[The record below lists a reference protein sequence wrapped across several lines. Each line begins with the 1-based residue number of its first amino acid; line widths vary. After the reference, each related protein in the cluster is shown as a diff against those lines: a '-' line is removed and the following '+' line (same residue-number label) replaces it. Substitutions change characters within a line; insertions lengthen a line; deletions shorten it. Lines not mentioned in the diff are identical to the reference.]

1 MEISRIRNISS
12 AYHWNEMM
20 VQMLFS
26 RQLMNIKTSRL
37 IITTF
42 STDMAQSVYEN
53 SQDDDTRR
61 FVPDEVYDSVEEA
74 RAAIEFLLSRYD
86 STDGPF
92 VYPIITNDSRNIGYI
107 QLCQIDDGSWEIGYH
122 IAKQFTGKGYATEAV
137 KAFLPA
143 MAKKL
148 NIKEVYGI
156 CLAEN
161 AASVRVL
168 EKCGFVKIYQG
179 LGNYQGNKSE
189 IVKFIWKK

>member
-1 MEISRIRNISS
+1 
-12 AYHWNEMM
+12 
-20 VQMLFS
+20 
-26 RQLMNIKTSRL
+26 MNIKASRL
-37 IITTF
+37 KIKTF
-42 STDMAQSVYEN
+42 SLDMAQSVYEN

-74 RAAIEFLLSRYD
+74 RVAIEFLISRYD
-86 STDGPF
+86 SANGPF
-92 VYPIITNDSRNIGYI
+92 VYPIITNDGGKNIGYV

-122 IAKQFTGKGYATEAV
+122 IAKQFTGHGYATEAV

-161 AASVRVL
+161 TASVRVL
-168 EKCGFVKIYQG
+168 EKCGFVHLFQSS
-179 LGNYQGNKSE
+179 GNYLGKEAE
-189 IVKFIWKK
+189 IIKFLWNSRNSDDL

>member
-1 MEISRIRNISS
+1 
-12 AYHWNEMM
+12 
-20 VQMLFS
+20 
-26 RQLMNIKTSRL
+26 MNIKTSRL
-37 IITTF
+37 TITTF
-42 STDMAQSVYEN
+42 SPGMAQRVYEN

-86 STDGPF
+86 SMDGPF
-92 VYPIITNDSRNIGYI
+92 VYPIITNDGGKNIGYV

-122 IAKQFTGKGYATEAV
+122 IAKQFTGKDYATEAV

-143 MAKKL
+143 AAKKL

-161 AASVRVL
+161 TASVRVL
-168 EKCGFVKIYQG
+168 EKCGFVKVYQG
-179 LGNYQGNKSE
+179 LGNYQGKEAE
-189 IVKFIWKK
+189 IIRFVKNL

>member
-1 MEISRIRNISS
+1 
-12 AYHWNEMM
+12 
-20 VQMLFS
+20 
-26 RQLMNIKTSRL
+26 MNIKTPRL
-37 IITTF
+37 TITTF
-42 STDMAQSVYEN
+42 SPDMAQSVYEN

-74 RAAIEFLLSRYD
+74 CAAIEFLLSRYD

-92 VYPIITNDSRNIGYI
+92 VYPIITNVGSKNIGYV

-148 NIKEVYGI
+148 NLNEVYGI
-156 CLAEN
+156 CLGEN
-161 AASVRVL
+161 LASIRVL
-168 EKCGFVKIYQG
+168 EKGGFTQIYQG
-179 LGNYQGNKSE
+179 LGNYQGKE
-189 IVKFIWKK
+189 AQIVKSVWKI